1 LRRYEEHIG
10 GSPYTYTVAEGPTDP
25 ARSSLDFESR
35 IKANEGF
42 RVVIETNDFHG
53 NPTSHADDVF
63 KCTLDN
69 DDAVEVTRADDG
81 TVVFSTPVTLA
92 ATHNLAVVHL
102 PTNLPVEGSP
112 ASFEVLPAVADAA
125 ASTHNIRTAVPA
137 LSIDSAREF
146 TNPNI
151 ELTVKPRD
159 RYNNR

>member
-25 ARSSLDFESR
+25 ARSSLDYESSMTSG
-35 IKANEGF
+35 EEF
-42 RVVIETNDFHG
+42 RVVIETNDFHD

-69 DDAVEVTRADDG
+69 DDAVEVARADDG

-92 ATHNLAVVHL
+92 ATHNLTVFHL

-112 ASFEVLPAVADAA
+112 ASFDVLPAVADAA
-125 ASTHNIRTAVPA
+125 ASTYIISA
-137 LSIDSAREF
+137 LSIDSAREN
-146 TNPNI
+146 TLT
-151 ELTVKPRD
+151 LTVKPRD
-159 RYNNR
+159 RYHNR